1 MVLQFCPWNKL
12 VILSLQILMFSQS
25 WSKIVSVA
33 WKATNH
39 ISTKCLNCIWS
50 PKPTESPQFEFVDSL
65 FYHCYIFDFQAKIC
79 QQMYEEN
86 FNMIGNYP
94 PLPLPPPP
102 EGSPINVYS
111 PKIHLF
117 YHGRKTNKVCCEEM
131 SCWWS
136 VNGLLREQVINKRG
150 GQLWGHN

>member
-86 FNMIGNYP
+86 FNMIGT
-94 PLPLPPPP
+94 LPP
-102 EGSPINVYS
+102 
-111 PKIHLF
+111 F
-117 YHGRKTNKVCCEEM
+117 RYHHPLKDLQSMFILRKFIYFIMVERLTKFVARKWVVDEVLMGC
-131 SCWWS
+131 
-136 VNGLLREQVINKRG
+136 
-150 GQLWGHN
+150 